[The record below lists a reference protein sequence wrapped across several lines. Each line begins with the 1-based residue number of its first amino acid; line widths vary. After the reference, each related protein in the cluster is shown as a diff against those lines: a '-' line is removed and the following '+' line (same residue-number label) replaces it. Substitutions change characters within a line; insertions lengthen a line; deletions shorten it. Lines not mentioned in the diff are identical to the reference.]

1 MTPTAISILEK
12 GWMLTGAFWLLT
24 AVGQKRAVYVESA
37 EVSAR
42 HGSLPSRHSCC
53 WPPGCLSGRWAGR
66 SLPIAAGWSGRRSRS
81 ESAAWLWPSG
91 HARCWAA
98 SGARVCAQAEHR
110 LITNG
115 PYARLRHPIY
125 SGLLLAMLGTA
136 IAGNQ
141 VRMYLAIPI
150 AFCAFWYKSRLE
162 ERLLLHAI
170 GARYQQYHQ
179 RTRAMIPGVL

>member
-1 MTPTAISILEK
+1 
-12 GWMLTGAFWLLT
+12 
-24 AVGQKRAVYVESA
+24 
-37 EVSAR
+37 
-42 HGSLPSRHSCC
+42 
-53 WPPGCLSGRWAGR
+53 
-66 SLPIAAGWSGRRSRS
+66 
-81 ESAAWLWPSG
+81 
-91 HARCWAA
+91 
-98 SGARVCAQAEHR
+98 VCAQAEHR